1 MKTAK
6 AEVDSQRQ
14 ASVAL
19 ANQEYLGHA
28 PEDPSIIHASLVI
41 PGNDM
46 LPQGLEDPDALND
59 IRLRYKVWITRSQ
72 PNIFDIRG
80 RDMRQ
85 LQEAVKE
92 LNWALHDM
100 RLSSE
105 ALTIRFLAQKPS
117 RDQDS
122 AIVNVEL
129 NCRPIVKALSNTPR
143 SVLTTALDLVDRL
156 RTSLLPSADIL
167 RLLTTDLRMRVN
179 FGHLQVRTRKKGLGR
194 DMSYANFA
202 EMIPQ
207 YSNRGGASL
216 HTRMPAVAHAAKVL
230 HKILDPIVGLHYP
243 KEHAV
248 SGRCTV
254 ALGLGDHELV
264 ADAKLPTKDKEQLS
278 IPTLAK
284 PEAWPRLNWT
294 VAAPDMPLDWNFQV
308 DSLGYQAVVPDD
320 LLKLM
325 QSIVLIPNKADKGD
339 GHSLC
344 PPRLLNGQSAGGQI
358 DRTTLKT
365 SIIVPFRN
373 TPFVIEVSITQ
384 QWQGM
389 KTVSEADTW
398 WGLEFYCRGWDEAI
412 NNVSPGERRKDWGP
426 KLERIWPGIDQSLEE
441 RFTAFLEYIV
451 EIQAALDD
459 VDFKSRAG
467 FRAQNASK

>member
-1 MKTAK
+1 M
-6 AEVDSQRQ
+6 
-14 ASVAL
+14 
-19 ANQEYLGHA
+19 
-28 PEDPSIIHASLVI
+28 
-41 PGNDM
+41 
-46 LPQGLEDPDALND
+46 
-59 IRLRYKVWITRSQ
+59 TR
-72 PNIFDIRG
+72 N
-80 RDMRQ
+80 
-85 LQEAVKE
+85 
-92 LNWALHDM
+92 
-100 RLSSE
+100 
-105 ALTIRFLAQKPS
+105 LT
-117 RDQDS
+117 
-122 AIVNVEL
+122 
-129 NCRPIVKALSNTPR
+129 RPR
-143 SVLTTALDLVDRL
+143 
-156 RTSLLPSADIL
+156 
-167 RLLTTDLRMRVN
+167 
-179 FGHLQVRTRKKGLGR
+179 
-194 DMSYANFA
+194 
-202 EMIPQ
+202 
-207 YSNRGGASL
+207 
-216 HTRMPAVAHAAKVL
+216 
-230 HKILDPIVGLHYP
+230 
-243 KEHAV
+243 
-248 SGRCTV
+248 
-254 ALGLGDHELV
+254 
-264 ADAKLPTKDKEQLS
+264 
-278 IPTLAK
+278 
-284 PEAWPRLNWT
+284 
-294 VAAPDMPLDWNFQV
+294 PLDWNFQV

-398 WGLEFYCRGWDEAI
+398 WGLEFYCRGWDETI